1 MSSLSNPPRLALAIC
16 RLLFDLPVYLYLL
29 SEINFVLVVVYS
41 SLQTTSYQISWQLVL
56 KYTMLYSPLS
66 FHEIT
71 KSDGG
76 KQLLIAKYRSQ
87 NCKYMYLS

>member
-1 MSSLSNPPRLALAIC
+1 
-16 RLLFDLPVYLYLL
+16 
-29 SEINFVLVVVYS
+29 
-41 SLQTTSYQISWQLVL
+41 
-56 KYTMLYSPLS
+56 MLYSPLS